1 MKFWE
6 QQCLETAA
14 PHLCLASEFGT
25 TAILAARAV
34 AVEAAA

>member
-14 PHLCLASEFGT
+14 PHLCLVSEFGT
-25 TAILAARAV
+25 TATLAAGAV